1 LGTGVIITSTWFAGN
16 NTMTNDM
23 QGVRVVVTAA
33 AAGIGAVTAK
43 MFMRRGAKVHICD
56 IDNYALEQFLDE
68 NPTASGVVADV
79 SNEQEVDD
87 LFVSADEQL
96 GGLDFMINN
105 AGIAGPTAPVHEIA
119 YADWQQCIDVNL
131 SAAFLCSRQ
140 AIPRL
145 KSSGGGIVNLSSTAG
160 MFGFPRRAPYSAAK
174 WAIIGFTKTLAMEL
188 GPLGIRANAICPGA
202 VSGPRM
208 DRVIA
213 AEARAS
219 GSSEDDVRAAFTD
232 CTSLR
237 TFVTAEDIA
246 ETIGFL
252 CSDLG
257 AKISGQAI
265 PVDGHSESVS

>member
-1 LGTGVIITSTWFAGN
+1 MA
-16 NTMTNDM
+16 NDM
-23 QGVRVVVTAA
+23 QGVRVMVTAG
-33 AAGIGAVTAK
+33 AAGIGAATAQ
-43 MFMRRGAKVHICD
+43 MFLGRGARVHICD
-56 IDNYALEQFLDE
+56 VDNYALAQFLDE

-79 SNEQEVDD
+79 SSEQDVEM
-87 LFVSADEQL
+87 LFDSADENL
-96 GGLDFMINN
+96 SGLDFMINN
-105 AGIAGPTAPVHEIA
+105 AGVAGPTALVHEIG
-119 YADWQQCIDVNL
+119 YADWQQCLDVNL
-131 SAAFLCSRQ
+131 GGAFLCSRR

-145 KSSGGGIVNLSSTAG
+145 KNSGGGGIINLSSTAG
-160 MFGFPRRAPYSAAK
+160 LFGFPHRAPYSAAK

-219 GSSEDDVRAAFTD
+219 GNSEESVRAAFTN

-237 TFVTAEDIA
+237 TFVTAKDIA

-252 CSDLG
+252 CSDAG

-265 PVDGHSESVS
+265 RLDGHSESVS

>member
-1 LGTGVIITSTWFAGN
+1 MATWFEGN
-16 NTMTNDM
+16 NAMANDM
-23 QGVRVVVTAA
+23 QGVRVVVTAG
-33 AAGIGAVTAK
+33 AAGIGAATAK
-43 MFMRRGAKVHICD
+43 MFLGRGAKVHICD
-56 IDNYALEQFLDE
+56 IDNYALAQFLDE
-68 NPTASGVVADV
+68 NPEASGVVADV

-105 AGIAGPTAPVHEIA
+105 AGIAGPTALVHEIA

-131 SAAFLCSRQ
+131 SGAFLCSRQ

-145 KSSGGGIVNLSSTAG
+145 KSSGGGGIVNLSSTAG

-213 AEARAS
+213 AEAFAS
-219 GSSEDDVRAAFTD
+219 GKSEDDVRSAFTE